1 MFPDLSTLCNV
12 SSDEAGVTTN
22 SLRLASVSRALA
34 DKVVTCEAAN
44 TDLGLPR
51 HAALQLDLVTAPT
64 HVNLS
69 CAVAGAA
76 VAADS
81 CAAVVVSEGAEAVLR
96 CAVAGARPAPDI
108 TWRVGA
114 EEAEAG
120 DSEEFSVSVAASQP
134 PASTQH
140 NPVCLSF
147 AGAPQILGN
156 DNIINLMGKLLG
168 AEHCPQHCPLHCPL
182 YCPHCD
188 LCAGAGRQQ
197 PRRVAPRA
205 ARPGQGVLAAGQLH
219 RGHPRPRHQHQPRR
233 RDQPPPAV

>member
-1 MFPDLSTLCNV
+1 M

-22 SLRLASVSRALA
+22 SLRLASVPRALA

-44 TDLGLPR
+44 TELGLPR
-51 HAALQLDLVTAPT
+51 HAALQLDLLTAPT
-64 HVNLS
+64 HLNLS

-114 EEAEAG
+114 EVAG
-120 DSEEFSVSVAASQP
+120 AGNSEEFSVSVAASQP

-156 DNIINLMGKLLG
+156 DNIINLMGKLLR
-168 AEHCPQHCPLHCPL
+168 AEHCPL
-182 YCPHCD
+182 YT
-188 LCAGAGRQQ
+188 
-197 PRRVAPRA
+197 
-205 ARPGQGVLAAGQLH
+205 VLT
-219 RGHPRPRHQHQPRR
+219 
-233 RDQPPPAV
+233 VTCV

>member
-22 SLRLASVSRALA
+22 SLRLASVYRALA

-114 EEAEAG
+114 EVAEAG
-120 DSEEFSVSVAASQP
+120 DSEEFSVSVAAS
-134 PASTQH
+134 S
-140 NPVCLSF
+140 
-147 AGAPQILGN
+147 
-156 DNIINLMGKLLG
+156 
-168 AEHCPQHCPLHCPL
+168 LHTTLFVFHLP
-182 YCPHCD
+182 
-188 LCAGAGRQQ
+188 
-197 PRRVAPRA
+197 APRKSWEMII
-205 ARPGQGVLAAGQLH
+205 L
-219 RGHPRPRHQHQPRR
+219 
-233 RDQPPPAV
+233 